1 MWILVRVQYMYRYW
15 HMPNKCPGRY
25 LQFRIFAD
33 LSQGCD
39 VLALPSCV
47 TYLTWTRSIF
57 YTKFFAEIAE
67 CGPIDGL
74 KEPQSWPTDFE
85 MSSGPGC
92 QSRFAE
98 ANVTPLWRV
107 IVLESTI
114 VYLAVA
120 PENTSRIFSLD
131 MWNINEI
138 SYVDFIYP
146 NSSIA
151 QVPSVQSTSLLQ
163 QYRRGTP
170 QIISRFG
177 ILLVLLYP
185 SHPCDALF

>member
-1 MWILVRVQYMYRYW
+1 MA
-15 HMPNKCPGRY
+15 HPC
-25 LQFRIFAD
+25 AT
-33 LSQGCD
+33 
-39 VLALPSCV
+39 LALPFCV
-47 TYLTWTRSIF
+47 TYLSWTRSMF

-67 CGPIDGL
+67 CDPIDGL
-74 KEPQSWPTDFE
+74 EEPQSWSADFE

-92 QSRFAE
+92 QSRFAG

-120 PENTSRIFSLD
+120 PESTSRMFSLD

-146 NSSIA
+146 NPSTA
-151 QVPSVQSTSLLQ
+151 RVPSVQSTSLLQ

-177 ILLVLLYP
+177 ILLVLFKVHTLVNLNYKKY
-185 SHPCDALF
+185 SEL